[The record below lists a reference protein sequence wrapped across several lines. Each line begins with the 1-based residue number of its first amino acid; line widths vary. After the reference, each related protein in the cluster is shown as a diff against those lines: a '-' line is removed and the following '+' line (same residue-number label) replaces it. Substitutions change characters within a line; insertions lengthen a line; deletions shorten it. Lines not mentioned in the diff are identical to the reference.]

1 MRGAATNKNSG
12 GAASIDRFIG
22 ERIRQRRT
30 MLGMTQD
37 DLAAALGVSYQQIQK
52 YETAANRI
60 SAGRLYAIALRLG
73 VEIGYFFDSFGDAD
87 GNHAGSN
94 ADLPHGGR
102 MRSTIDVAQRFAA
115 ISDPEV
121 RAAIAGLV
129 RTLGQRLPKDGEQAA
144 D

>member
-1 MRGAATNKNSG
+1 MRGVEQKTNG
-12 GAASIDRFIG
+12 GATLSIDRFIG
-22 ERIRQRRT
+22 EHIRLRRT

-37 DLAAALGVSYQQIQK
+37 DLAAAIGVSYQQIQK

-60 SAGRLYAIALRLG
+60 SAGRLYAISQRLG
-73 VEIGYFFDSFGDAD
+73 VEIGYFFDDFNKAAGGDGEVPAEI
-87 GNHAGSN
+87 
-94 ADLPHGGR
+94 PHGGR

-115 ISDPEV
+115 IADPEV

-129 RTLGQRLPKDGEQAA
+129 RTLGQRLSKSGTA

>member
-1 MRGAATNKNSG
+1 MRGAVQKKDG
-12 GAASIDRFIG
+12 GALSIDRYIG
-22 ERIRQRRT
+22 ERIRRRRT

-60 SAGRLYAIALRLG
+60 SAGRLYAIAQRLG
-73 VEIGYFFDSFGDAD
+73 VEISYFFDQFDDGDEGEAAPGGD
-87 GNHAGSN
+87 I
-94 ADLPHGGR
+94 PHGGR

-129 RTLGQRLPKDGEQAA
+129 RTLGQRLSKNVEEVRD
-144 D
+144 